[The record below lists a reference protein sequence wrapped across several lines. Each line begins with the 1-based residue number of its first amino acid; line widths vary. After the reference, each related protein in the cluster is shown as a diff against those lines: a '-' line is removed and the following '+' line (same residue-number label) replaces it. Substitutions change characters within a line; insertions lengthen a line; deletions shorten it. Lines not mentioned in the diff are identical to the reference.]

1 MTQPSEFVYNLE
13 LNRPKKMNALSME
26 MWGEIGDFFE
36 RVGEDSD
43 CRVVV
48 LSAAG
53 NFTIFKKGWG
63 FDNGQWF
70 ILVPKVLKT
79 QISYV
84 GLNTTMKID
93 ILFMYAD
100 KVMLAAGLNN
110 DTPHPPYWIN
120 KLANKWGPY

>member
-63 FDNGQWF
+63 FDNGQ
-70 ILVPKVLKT
+70 
-79 QISYV
+79 
-84 GLNTTMKID
+84 
-93 ILFMYAD
+93 
-100 KVMLAAGLNN
+100 
-110 DTPHPPYWIN
+110 
-120 KLANKWGPY
+120 